1 MKCNGKCY
9 LAKQLQKADNELDL
23 KKSEQ
28 EKSKNKLK
36 TLELS
41 LFISP
46 AKIDFSLNSKTISD
60 SESLFNF
67 QDNLPEGFKT
77 FTFHPP
83 CLS

>member
-23 KKSEQ
+23 KKTEQ

-41 LFISP
+41 FFVSP
-46 AKIDFSLNSKTISD
+46 SKIDFSLKSKTMSN
-60 SESLFNF
+60 SESFFNF
-67 QDNLPEGFKT
+67 QDNLPEGFT
-77 FTFHPP
+77 
-83 CLS
+83 S